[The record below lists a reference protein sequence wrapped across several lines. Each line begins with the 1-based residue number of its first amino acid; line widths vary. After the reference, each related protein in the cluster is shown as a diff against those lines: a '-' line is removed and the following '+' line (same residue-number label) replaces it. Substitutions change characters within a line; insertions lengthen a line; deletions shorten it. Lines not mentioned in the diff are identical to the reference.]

1 MILTEMGEKMSYQS
15 EAELERQ
22 FIHQITYLRHERVQI
37 SNEVELLANFRT
49 QLCRHNEKALQGMLL
64 SDKELSYAF

>member
-1 MILTEMGEKMSYQS
+1 MILTERGEKMSYQS

-22 FIHQITYLRHERVQI
+22 LIHQLTELRYERVQI

-49 QLCRHNEKALQGMLL
+49 QLCRYNEKAL
-64 SDKELSYAF
+64 